1 MTTQTTG
8 LPLSFYREMGYA
20 NREEYLLSLKPHNTM
35 TTDTTT
41 QTATIETI
49 TPDKAKV
56 YLSLSDGNKARKY
69 GTNKADIDR
78 LVDIINSG
86 GWRVTPDGIA
96 FHQDGS
102 LVNAHHRLSAILK
115 SGKTVKMWVHRGLDD
130 DDVKALDQ
138 GRKRSIS
145 DITGLNKEIAAAL
158 NFAARRA
165 ITDHRSPLISEIE
178 MLHRSAFGEN
188 LERLYNFCQ
197 GKAAVFST
205 APSKCAAAYWMI
217 HGNAD
222 YVMKQYRAL
231 CLHNYEDQS
240 QIAKRFSAAVAS
252 GSIKSSGNVEVLL
265 AAMRVYDESCKD
277 HQRLKSLSESHG
289 QFATFIRSIVSSI
302 Q

>member
-1 MTTQTTG
+1 MTT
-8 LPLSFYREMGYA
+8 
-20 NREEYLLSLKPHNTM
+20 N
-35 TTDTTT
+35 TTT
-41 QTATIETI
+41 QTATIEII

-69 GTNKADIDR
+69 GTNKADVSR

-86 GWRVTPDGIA
+86 GWRVTPDGVA

-158 NFAARRA
+158 NYAARRA
-165 ITDHRSPLISEIE
+165 ITDHRIPLISEIE
-178 MLHRSAFGEN
+178 MLHRSAFGET
-188 LERLYNFCQ
+188 LEHLFNFCQ
-197 GKAAVFST
+197 SKAAVFST
-205 APSKCAAAYWMI
+205 APAKCAAAYWMI
-217 HGNAD
+217 HGNPD
-222 YVMKQYRAL
+222 YVTKQYRAL
-231 CLHNYEDQS
+231 ALHNYEEQS
-240 QIAKRFSAAVAS
+240 HIARRFSAAVAS
-252 GSIKSSGNVEVLL
+252 GSIQSSGNVEVLL
-265 AAMRVYDESCKD
+265 AAMRVFDESCKD
-277 HQRLKSLSESHG
+277 NRRLMSSNQSHG
-289 QFATFIRSIVSSI
+289 QFVAFIRSIVSQI